1 MAEAQRFSFVQSAI
15 ERQITNQRGSSTD
28 PHLQFDDTEQH
39 WRAAMESQPDPS
51 QRHVSDEGGIYFSL
65 RVRVC
70 AKQLQPVPSDNLLM
84 LHHETPLLRGHAISL
99 CQNMECVPCKR
110 LQATS
115 HPQQPLNSCL
125 VVV

>member
-1 MAEAQRFSFVQSAI
+1 MQSAI

-84 LHHETPLLRGHAISL
+84 LHHETPCCEAMQSASAKTWNVYLAKD
-99 CQNMECVPCKR
+99 CKPHP
-110 LQATS
+110 THSS
-115 HPQQPLNSCL
+115 H
-125 VVV
+125 